1 MKEKGKSV
9 PASGGEDACSA
20 DGFSPI
26 ASLYLPSVFTCLRVP
41 FVFSAAFEAEK
52 MMKRPACW
60 EFVLRCFFFC
70 AEMSAEMKAMAG
82 TILCVCWFP
91 FLSFSLCVISF
102 SGFLLCFY
110 SGSDSVFCSG
120 FFFVFLEICIYSAR
134 IPSCVRYQVS
144 IKLILFFEV

>member
-26 ASLYLPSVFTCLRVP
+26 ASLYLTSVFTCLRVP

-60 EFVLRCFFFC
+60 EFVLRCFFF
-70 AEMSAEMKAMAG
+70 
-82 TILCVCWFP
+82 LCRDVCKDEGNGGDNS
-91 FLSFSLCVISF
+91 LCMLVSFSLLLSVYYFFLWVFALVLTLFFALVFFLF
-102 SGFLLCFY
+102 SLR
-110 SGSDSVFCSG
+110 SVF
-120 FFFVFLEICIYSAR
+120 I
-134 IPSCVRYQVS
+134 VS
-144 IKLILFFEV
+144 ESLRV